1 MDKQTPDKQ
10 APVKISKD
18 NLKVI
23 KEIVDELL
31 KLLEVEVKPVI
42 EEKDGLVNIQFQT
55 DNPGILIGYHG
66 DTLASLQIM
75 LSMMVYRKLGFW
87 VRILVDVGDYRER
100 RKETLDK
107 MALSAA
113 QKVKFSGQEYAFPPM
128 SSGDRRI
135 IHIALS
141 ENPDVATESQGEGFE
156 RRVVVKPKVA

>member
-1 MDKQTPDKQ
+1 MDKQTPE
-10 APVKISKD
+10 KISKD

-42 EEKDGLVNIQFQT
+42 EEKDGLVNIQLQT

-75 LSMMVYRKLGFW
+75 LSMMTYRKLGSW
-87 VRILVDVGDYRER
+87 VKILVDVGDYRER

-113 QKVKFSGQEYAFPPM
+113 QKVKFSGQDYAFPPM
-128 SSGDRRI
+128 SSSDRRI

-141 ENPDVATESQGEGFE
+141 ENPDVTTESQGEGFE
-156 RRVVVKPKVA
+156 RKVVVKPRKTG